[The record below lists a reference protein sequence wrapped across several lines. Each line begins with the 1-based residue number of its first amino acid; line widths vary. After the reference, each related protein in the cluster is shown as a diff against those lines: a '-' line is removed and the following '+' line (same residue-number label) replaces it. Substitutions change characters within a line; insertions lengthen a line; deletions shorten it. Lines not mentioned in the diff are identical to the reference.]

1 LAWSPFCPKLLP
13 MEFTPS
19 YVELHFSG
27 ELSRRA
33 EVLKEILKA
42 CRLCPRECGVDRTK
56 GERGYCRAPGELM
69 VSSAFPHFGEEPPLV
84 GRHGSGTIFLTH
96 CNLRCVFCQN
106 YDISHLGH
114 GERVTSE
121 ELAAIML
128 YLQRQGCH
136 NINFVTPTHY
146 VPQIVEAL
154 PRAVEMGLRVP
165 LVYNTSGYDSLE
177 VIRLLEG
184 IFDIYMPDIKFLDP
198 ELSRRYCNAPDYP
211 EVVKA
216 VVKEMHRQVG
226 DLEWDER
233 GIAYRGLLVRHLV
246 MPNHLEDTER
256 VLRFVA
262 EEISPWTYIN
272 IMDQYRPLY
281 RAHEYPEIARRITPK
296 EYTIA
301 LQRARELGLSRG
313 FPLL

>member
-1 LAWSPFCPKLLP
+1 
-13 MEFTPS
+13 MDFTPS
-19 YVELHFSG
+19 YVRLHSSG
-27 ELSRRA
+27 ELSKRA
-33 EVLKEILKA
+33 EALREILSA
-42 CRLCPRECGVDRTK
+42 CRLCPRRCGVDRTK
-56 GERGYCRAPGELM
+56 GELGYCRAPGDLM

-84 GRHGSGTIFLTH
+84 GRFGSGTIFLTH

-106 YDISHLGH
+106 YDISHLGQ
-114 GERVTSE
+114 GERLSSA
-121 ELAAIML
+121 ELAAIMV

-165 LVYNTSGYDSLE
+165 LVYNTSGYDSVE
-177 VIRLLEG
+177 VIRLLED
-184 IFDIYMPDIKFLDP
+184 IFDIYMPDVKFLDP
-198 ELSRRYCNAPDYP
+198 ELSSRYCNAPDYP
-211 EVVKA
+211 DVVKE

-226 DLEWDER
+226 DLAVDER

-262 EEISPWTYIN
+262 EEVSRHTYIN

-281 RAHEYPEIARRITPK
+281 RAHEFPEISRRISPK
-296 EYTIA
+296 EYLLA
-301 LQRARELGLSRG
+301 LRRAEELGLYRG
-313 FPLL
+313 FPRP